1 MSFTHLST
9 VHVQYNG
16 FFFFGHCLLY
26 IFFHFL
32 MKKDGFTSFLFVL
45 MAKLMYGLSTPLYRT
60 FTSIEELIADYE
72 KEDLHP
78 ADVKPALSK
87 ALNKILQVHL
97 FRLTTSA

>member
-9 VHVQYNG
+9 VHVQC
-16 FFFFGHCLLY
+16 FFFGIVCY
-26 IFFHFL
+26 FFFLHFL
-32 MKKDGFTSFLFVL
+32 MKKDVFTSFLFVL
-45 MAKLMYGLSTPLYRT
+45 MAKLMYGLSNPLYRT

-72 KEDLHP
+72 KEELHP

-97 FRLTTSA
+97 FRLTTSG